1 MAKGFNRPRSSK
13 GAAGGMM
20 AQIQKMQEQMA
31 QAQAELA
38 EETVT
43 ATVGGGVISIT
54 MTGDQTCKSVEIAPE
69 LLEDADVEMLQDL
82 INSGINAALDKSRA
96 LAEEKMGPFSEMLG
110 GMGLGL

>member
-1 MAKGFNRPRSSK
+1 MAKGYNRPRSSK
-13 GAAGGMM
+13 GASGGMM

-31 QAQAELA
+31 QAQAALA

-54 MTGDQTCKSVEIAPE
+54 MTGDQICKSVEIAPE

-82 INSGINAALDKSRA
+82 INSGINAALDQSRA